1 MGLSIESLKDS
12 SQFSRLCC
20 YPTSL
25 ENTLISIAFFGA
37 AISCELVIVDMCNC
51 VSAWIQEDMLALLC
65 YLKANK
71 TACNCS
77 FLDDM
82 ENSCMVSKAFTQ
94 FCKKSKKEV
103 KLNPIKGVYRDFSK
117 DLFIGFYVI

>member
-25 ENTLISIAFFGA
+25 ENTLISLAFFGA

-51 VSAWIQEDMLALLC
+51 VSAWTQEYMFVFLYYLEEDEMTCTCIFLADVE
-65 YLKANK
+65 K
-71 TACNCS
+71 
-77 FLDDM
+77 
-82 ENSCMVSKAFTQ
+82 SCMVSKAFTQ
-94 FCKKSKKEV
+94 FCKKSKK
-103 KLNPIKGVYRDFSK
+103 NG
-117 DLFIGFYVI
+117 